1 MHWGMGLM
9 MHEHPRGNWLQFLC
23 IYIYII
29 SRIYDLAA
37 SLYSCLY
44 HAAIQAK
51 SQQQQ
56 QKQELNMR

>member
-1 MHWGMGLM
+1 MSIPEAIG
-9 MHEHPRGNWLQFLC
+9 FSFYV
-23 IYIYII
+23 YIYII

-37 SLYSCLY
+37 SLHSCLY

>member
-1 MHWGMGLM
+1 MSIPEAIG
-9 MHEHPRGNWLQFLC
+9 FSFYV
-23 IYIYII
+23 YIYII